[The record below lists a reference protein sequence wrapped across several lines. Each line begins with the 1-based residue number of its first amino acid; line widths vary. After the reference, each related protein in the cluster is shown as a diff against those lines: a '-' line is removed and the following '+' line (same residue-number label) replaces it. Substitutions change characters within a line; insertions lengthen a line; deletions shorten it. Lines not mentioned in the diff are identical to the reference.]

1 MVLCGGR
8 CRAGLGVDTDGSER
22 PFNTRQSTSLLL
34 LARCRQANMYCV
46 NGSFSCHTFK
56 REIAVR
62 RHLGFPVEMRVCDVV
77 DGKPRF

>member
-1 MVLCGGR
+1 MALRGGC
-8 CRAGLGVDTDGSER
+8 CRAGLDVDTDGSER
-22 PFNTRQSTSLLL
+22 PFNTRPPTSLLL
-34 LARCRQANMYCV
+34 LAGCRQADMYCV

-62 RHLGFPVEMRVCDVV
+62 RHLGFPVEMRVFDVV